1 MGRERWFIKVA
12 NGKGKVFHKSGQ
24 WEGGVVAEKCPLGRG
39 RCCRKVAKVSDGRH
53 NKNCRVV
60 CRKSSLHAT
69 NIHTKIKKYLKNLA
83 SITTILTVFITS
95 TLLKKKLIW
104 KNARVSL
111 ENIRA
116 MMLSCGLLIFVVV
129 VVSLKQRWYNSCTQH
144 GAKRFLLLNRGRLL
158 SHYMF
163 ICNAY

>member
-1 MGRERWFIKVA
+1 MGRKELLLNSDPCEGGVVQK
-12 NGKGKVFHKSGQ
+12 NGQ

-111 ENIRA
+111 ENIIA
-116 MMLSCGLLIFVVV
+116 MILSCGLLIFVVV
-129 VVSLKQRWYNSCTQH
+129 VVSLKQR
-144 GAKRFLLLNRGRLL
+144 
-158 SHYMF
+158 
-163 ICNAY
+163 